1 MKPIKYSA
9 LFRQHYRQRIAHD
22 DHLVEQ
28 FLAAVEAFRHDPA
41 IADDH
46 RLTGKQTGQAA
57 FSLNEDYRVTYIDK
71 PDYFLFFDVGT
82 HEQVYQ
88 H

>member
-1 MKPIKYSA
+1 MKLIKYSA
-9 LFRQHYRQRIAHD
+9 LFRRYYRQRIAHD
-22 DHLVEQ
+22 DRLVAQ
-28 FLAAVEAFRHDPA
+28 FRAAVEAFLHDPA
-41 IADDH
+41 LADDH

-57 FSLNEDYRVTYIDK
+57 FSINEDYRVTYLDQ

-88 H
+88 R

>member
-1 MKPIKYSA
+1 MKPIKQSA
-9 LFRQHYRQRIAHD
+9 LFRRHYRQRIAHD
-22 DHLVEQ
+22 DRLVEQ
-28 FLAAVEAFRHDPA
+28 FRVAVEAFLHDPA

-57 FSLNEDYRVTYIDK
+57 FSINEDYRVIYLEQ
-71 PDYFLFFDVGT
+71 PDSFLFFDVGT

-88 H
+88 